1 MTTSVKPAG
10 APPRRAGAPARRRR
24 PAKIRGTGLAV
35 LLMLGPALVAILFFR
50 LVPAVEAIRTSLS
63 DPQGLF
69 ASYARVFADPA
80 FHASIRQTLLFTV
93 LVNPF
98 QILLALGLAVLL
110 TQRLPLVG
118 LWRTLIFLPA
128 ALPQVV
134 SAIIWGVLF
143 RPDGPL
149 NAVLGALGLPHQPFL
164 TSKFQALPGIII
176 LVSWVGVGY
185 WMMFLVAGLKDIPGD
200 TLEAAKIDGA
210 GPLRTFF
217 QVTLPQLKRPLLFVL
232 VADTIANF
240 LVFAPVET
248 LTAGGP
254 DHSTNLIMF
263 DIYERA
269 YVTGDLPA
277 ASAETFILLCIILA
291 VVSIQFKLL
300 PSED

>member
-1 MTTSVKPAG
+1 MTTSIKPA
-10 APPRRAGAPARRRR
+10 AKPSAAPARRGR
-24 PAKIRGTGLAV
+24 PAKIGGTRLAV

-50 LVPAVEAIRTSLS
+50 LVPAFEAIRTSLS
-63 DPQGLF
+63 DPQGPF
-69 ASYARVFADPA
+69 AAYDRVFADPA
-80 FHASIRQTLLFTV
+80 FQASVRQTLLFTV

-98 QILLALGLAVLL
+98 QIMLALALAVLL

-149 NAVLGALGLPHQPFL
+149 NAVLNALGLPHQPFL

-185 WMMFLVAGLKDIPGD
+185 WMMFLIAGLKDIPGD

-254 DHSTNLIMF
+254 DRSTNLIMY

-269 YVTGDLPA
+269 YVAGDLPA

>member
-1 MTTSVKPAG
+1 M
-10 APPRRAGAPARRRR
+10 
-24 PAKIRGTGLAV
+24 
-35 LLMLGPALVAILFFR
+35 
-50 LVPAVEAIRTSLS
+50 
-63 DPQGLF
+63 
-69 ASYARVFADPA
+69 
-80 FHASIRQTLLFTV
+80 
-93 LVNPF
+93 
-98 QILLALGLAVLL
+98 
-110 TQRLPLVG
+110 
-118 LWRTLIFLPA
+118 
-128 ALPQVV
+128 
-134 SAIIWGVLF
+134 IWGVLF

-149 NAVLGALGLPHQPFL
+149 NAVLHAVGLPEQPFL
-164 TSKFQALPGIII
+164 TSKFQSLPGIII

-185 WMMFLVAGLKDIPGD
+185 WMMFLIAGLKDIPGD

-240 LVFAPVET
+240 LVFAPVDT
-248 LTAGGP
+248 LTHGGP
-254 DHSTNLIMF
+254 DNSTNLIMY

-277 ASAETFILLCIILA
+277 ASAETFILLCIILV